1 MNTKKPVGHD
11 GLKKIYLSQ
20 IIARKGY
27 AMTPEKKVENQ
38 IKRYLENLGAY
49 HVKIHGSAYMP
60 AGTPDILACVSGRFV
75 GIEVKKPKGG
85 IVSALQKLK
94 IKQIRNAGGV
104 ALVATSVEEVERE
117 FEKEGFL

>member
-1 MNTKKPVGHD
+1 M
-11 GLKKIYLSQ
+11 S
-20 IIARKGY
+20 A
-27 AMTPEKKVENQ
+27 EKKVENQ
-38 IKRYLENLGAY
+38 IKRYLDSLGAY

-60 AGTPDILACVSGRFV
+60 AGTPDILACVRGRFV

-85 IVSALQKLK
+85 VVSALQKLK

-117 FEKEGFL
+117 LSRHDLV

>member
-1 MNTKKPVGHD
+1 
-11 GLKKIYLSQ
+11 
-20 IIARKGY
+20 
-27 AMTPEKKVENQ
+27 MTPEKKVENQ